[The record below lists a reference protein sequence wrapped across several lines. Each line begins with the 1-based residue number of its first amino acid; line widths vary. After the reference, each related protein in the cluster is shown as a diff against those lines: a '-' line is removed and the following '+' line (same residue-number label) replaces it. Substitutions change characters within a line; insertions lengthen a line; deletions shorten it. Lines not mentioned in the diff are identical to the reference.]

1 MMERL
6 EEVLAKAKIVPVVRT
21 GNAAS
26 AVVVAREL
34 LQSGLMVLELTA
46 TTPDW
51 LTALTTLRAEFPGVT
66 LGVGTIVTASDA
78 VSAASAG
85 ADFLVSP
92 WPAPAVRAVA
102 TVPFLEG
109 GFTPGEVF
117 AASRYGVAKLFP
129 ANTLGPGYLKSILA
143 VMPGAHVMPTGGI
156 KPADASKWLSVGAIA
171 VGVGSDLPAI
181 PGVLREL

>member
-1 MMERL
+1 MERL

-21 GNAAS
+21 GSAAT
-26 AVVVAREL
+26 AVQAAREL
-34 LQSGLMVLELTA
+34 LQSGLTVIELTA

-51 LTALTTLRAEFPGVT
+51 LIALTTLRPEFPNAT
-66 LGVGTIVTASDA
+66 LGMGTIVTAEDA
-78 VSAASAG
+78 ALAQDAG

-117 AASRYGVAKLFP
+117 AASRHGVAKLFP
-129 ANTLGPGYLKSILA
+129 ANTVGPAYLKSILA
-143 VMPGAHVMPTGGI
+143 VMPGALVMPTGGI
-156 KPADASKWLSVGAIA
+156 KPAEAATWLAAGAIA
-171 VGVGSDLPAI
+171 VGIGSDLKAI
-181 PGVLREL
+181 PGVQREL